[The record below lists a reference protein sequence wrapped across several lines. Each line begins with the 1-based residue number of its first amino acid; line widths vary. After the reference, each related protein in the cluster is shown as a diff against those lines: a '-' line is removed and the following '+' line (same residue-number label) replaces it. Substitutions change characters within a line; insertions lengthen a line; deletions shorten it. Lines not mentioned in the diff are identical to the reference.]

1 MLNDTVASFQTPF
14 QSSDSDERHQGRMSI
29 FIDAAHVFYS
39 ASALGIEI
47 DYSQLLPQLAQGGQL
62 LRAYFYS
69 GVDPKNKKQHSFLL
83 WMKRNGY
90 RVITK
95 ELSDRDEASSQR
107 SISQRSIDFCVE
119 ITTDMIEQAAFS
131 DTVVLVSG
139 DGRFARLLNHFSHL
153 RTRTTLVSLHSMTS
167 DQLLDQADS
176 IVDLAMLKDAIAK
189 RPQNY
194 RRTKFK
200 AA

>member
-14 QSSDSDERHQGRMSI
+14 QPNGSDDGYQGRVSI

-47 DYSQLLPQLAQGGQL
+47 DYGQLLSQLSQGGQL

-69 GVDPKNKKQHSFLL
+69 GVDPKNNKQHSFLL

-95 ELSDRDEASSQR
+95 EIADNDGVS
-107 SISQRSIDFCVE
+107 SQRSIDFCVE

-131 DTVVLVSG
+131 DTVVLVTG

-153 RTRTTLVSLHSMTS
+153 STRTMLVSLHSMTS
-167 DQLLDQADS
+167 DQLLDEADS
-176 IVDLAMLKDAIAK
+176 IIDLAMLKDEIAK
-189 RPQNY
+189 RPRNY
-194 RRTKFK
+194 RRTKFGV
-200 AA
+200 A